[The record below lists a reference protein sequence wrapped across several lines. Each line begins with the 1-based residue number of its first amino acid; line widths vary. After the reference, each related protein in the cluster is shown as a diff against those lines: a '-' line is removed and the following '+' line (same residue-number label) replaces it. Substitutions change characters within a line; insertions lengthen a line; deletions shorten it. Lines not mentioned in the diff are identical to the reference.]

1 MNSKWAIAGLTTLF
15 LFPLGFLLSRAGK
28 PYGTLLFTLHKV
40 LGAGL
45 GAYVIYLVFR
55 QYQSGGLNP
64 LLWLTAILTLLTF
77 LAMIATGGLMSAV
90 DVAPAIAKTVHKFVP
105 YAAIL
110 AAGLT
115 LFLLP
120 EG

>member
-1 MNSKWAIAGLTTLF
+1 MISKWAIAGLITLL

-28 PYGTLLFTLHKV
+28 PYGTLLFTAHKL

-45 GAYVIYLVFR
+45 GAYVIYLVLR
-55 QYQSGGLNP
+55 QYQNGGLSP
-64 LLWLTAILTLLTF
+64 WLWLTASLTLLAF
-77 LAMIATGGLMSAV
+77 LAMIATGSLMSAM
-90 DVAPAIAKTVHKFVP
+90 DVTPAIAKTVHKFVP

-110 AAGLT
+110 SAGLT

-120 EG
+120 